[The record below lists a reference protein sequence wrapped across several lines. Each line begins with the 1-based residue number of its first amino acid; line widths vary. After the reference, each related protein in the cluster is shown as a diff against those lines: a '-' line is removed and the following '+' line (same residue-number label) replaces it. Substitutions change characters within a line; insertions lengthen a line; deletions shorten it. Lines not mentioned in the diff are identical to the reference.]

1 MVGDADRLRVVSKVF
16 LKFWSAL
23 INSGQPCRSRALE
36 PKGAVVLPFQ
46 QPVGA
51 LIHLQS
57 VLAIEVGRQAG
68 RDLTS
73 ETMQPRKAV

>member
-1 MVGDADRLRVVSKVF
+1 
-16 LKFWSAL
+16 
-23 INSGQPCRSRALE
+23 
-36 PKGAVVLPFQ
+36 VLPFQ

-57 VLAIEVGRQAG
+57 VLGIEVGRQAA